1 MKKIG
6 LSILL
11 LGAVAGCAMPPSRQE
26 TYDLIKS
33 EMSKAAA
40 SNVKAAGPEA
50 VSASLLPPLNVDLPP
65 VRKPLEERFNL
76 SFSNAPAAQFFMGIV
91 AGTPYNMLVHPEVT
105 GNISANL
112 KDVTL
117 FEALDAIRELYGYEY
132 RVEGSRIY
140 VKPLT
145 LQTRVFQINYLA
157 STRKGS
163 SDIRVTSGS
172 VADSVISNN
181 GGAGG
186 GSGSSQNNAN
196 TGSSGNAQQS
206 LTSSKITTSSN
217 NDFWSELKA
226 SLDILAGSGQ
236 EGRQVVINPQS
247 GVVVVR
253 AMSDEIRNIAAYLKA
268 TQLSVDRQVI
278 LEAKILEVELNDQY
292 QTGINWASFASL
304 KSSPDS
310 AASIGFVSPGTTL
323 STTRQTTDGSSISAV
338 TGINLGASARAAGS
352 LFGLAFQTANFSA
365 LLSFLESQGSVH
377 VLSSPRIATLNN
389 QKAVLKVGKDEFFVT
404 SLKTTPGVVSNGG
417 NTAPTVN
424 IEVQPFF
431 SGVALDVTPQID
443 ESGNIVL
450 HVHPSVSKVSTIEK
464 TVNAGSAG
472 SIVLPL
478 ASSVVSET
486 DSIVR
491 GQNGRIVA
499 IGGLMRQSNSD
510 DRSQVPGA
518 GEVPLLGG
526 LFRNTN
532 QISQKRE
539 LVILIRPTIV
549 DSDADWEKDLLD
561 SQKRIEDMTPRSRL
575 EKETQ

>member
-11 LGAVAGCAMPPSRQE
+11 LSVVGCAMPPSRQE

-33 EMSKAAA
+33 EMNKAAA
-40 SNVKAAGPEA
+40 SKVKAAEPEV
-50 VSASLLPPLNVDLPP
+50 VSASLLPSLQSELPP

-91 AGTPYNMLVHPEVT
+91 AGTPYNMLVHPDVS

-132 RVEGSRIY
+132 KIEGSRIY

-145 LQTRVFQINYLA
+145 LQTRVFQINYL
-157 STRKGS
+157 SSVRKGS

-172 VADSVISNN
+172 VADAIMSNSN
-181 GGAGG
+181 GNNQTGQ
-186 GSGSSQNNAN
+186 QNN
-196 TGSSGNAQQS
+196 SGNAPTANSTQS
-206 LTSSKITTSSN
+206 VSSSKINTSSN
-217 NDFWSELKA
+217 NDFWAELKA

-236 EGRQVVINPQS
+236 DGRQVVINPQS

-253 AMSDEIRNIAAYLKA
+253 AMSDEIRNISAYLKA

-304 KSSPDS
+304 KSSPNS
-310 AASIGFVSPGTTL
+310 AASLGFVTPGTTL
-323 STTRQTTDGSSISAV
+323 STTRLTTDGTGINAV
-338 TGINLGASARAAGS
+338 TGLNLGAASRAAGS

-404 SLKTTPGVVSNGG
+404 SLKTTPGVVSSAG
-417 NTAPTVN
+417 NTAPTVSV
-424 IEVQPFF
+424 EVQPFF

-443 ESGNIVL
+443 DSGNIIL

-472 SIVLPL
+472 SVVLPL

-518 GEVPLLGG
+518 GEVPFLGG

-549 DSDADWEKDLLD
+549 EGDAAWDQDLLE
-561 SQKRIEDMTPRSRL
+561 SQKRIEEMTPRSRL
-575 EKETQ
+575 EKKNQ